1 MDWII
6 LERGMTSRKI
16 EPIKKKDDIERIRSS
31 LHSKPRDLLLFDL
44 VTQSGV
50 GMKYL
55 LRLKVKDLLGLQ
67 VGDRINCGS
76 MKANTV
82 SEIIMSERLYRTWQ
96 NYLNA
101 IEPAEDEFLLKSR
114 KGNKP
119 LNIAS
124 VSTMVRIWF
133 RDAGL
138 KGLSGTKSLQ
148 KTWERHFRSSDGVSP
163 NSLQRANSEPA
174 ICPIEVETV
183 KDKVYREISRAIM
196 TGRLAPGE
204 RLLEAKIAGQM
215 NVSRMPVR
223 EALHRLQE
231 AGFVSP
237 YQKTGKV
244 VNHLSRQSLE
254 EITHIR
260 MILETEAARIA
271 IQNSS
276 QNTIAQME
284 HLYSKTVAAI
294 NKGNIDEML
303 ELNKQFHFLFYQDAK
318 MPILQQI
325 ITGLWD
331 RVSPYVHILLKES
344 DASASSRDVKKN
356 HRGMLDGMRHK
367 DPEEV
372 CIWLEADLLEGKKM
386 VYDLLDKWGVE

>member
-1 MDWII
+1 
-6 LERGMTSRKI
+6 MTSRKI

-96 NYLNA
+96 NFLNA

-138 KGLSGTKSLQ
+138 KRLSGTKSLQ

-223 EALHRLQE
+223 EALHRLQ
-231 AGFVSP
+231 
-237 YQKTGKV
+237 
-244 VNHLSRQSLE
+244 
-254 EITHIR
+254 
-260 MILETEAARIA
+260 
-271 IQNSS
+271 
-276 QNTIAQME
+276 
-284 HLYSKTVAAI
+284 
-294 NKGNIDEML
+294 
-303 ELNKQFHFLFYQDAK
+303 
-318 MPILQQI
+318 
-325 ITGLWD
+325 
-331 RVSPYVHILLKES
+331 
-344 DASASSRDVKKN
+344 
-356 HRGMLDGMRHK
+356 
-367 DPEEV
+367 
-372 CIWLEADLLEGKKM
+372 
-386 VYDLLDKWGVE
+386 

>member
-1 MDWII
+1 MA
-6 LERGMTSRKI
+6 SHKI
-16 EPIKKKDDIERIRSS
+16 EPIKKKDDIARIRAALS
-31 LHSKPRDLLLFDL
+31 SKPRDLLLFDL
-44 VTQSGV
+44 VIQSGI

-55 LRLKVKDLLGLQ
+55 LHLKVKDLLGLK
-67 VGDRINCGS
+67 VGDRIDFGS
-76 MKANTV
+76 AKSNTA
-82 SEIIMSERLYRTWQ
+82 SEIIMSQTLYRTWQ
-96 NYLNA
+96 NYLKA
-101 IEPAEDEFLLKSR
+101 IEPSGDEFLFKSR

-119 LNIAS
+119 LKIAS
-124 VSTMVRIWF
+124 VSNMVKKWF
-133 RDAGL
+133 LDAGL
-138 KGLSGTKSLQ
+138 KHLSGTKSLQ
-148 KTWERHFRSSDGVSP
+148 KTWDRHFRIGTQTASD
-163 NSLQRANSEPA
+163 SLQHASGKPA
-174 ICPIEVETV
+174 VSPIEVETV

-204 RLLEAKIAGQM
+204 RLLEAKIAEQM

-237 YQKTGKV
+237 YQKAGKV
-244 VNHLSRQSLE
+244 VNQLSRQSLE

-276 QNTIAQME
+276 QDTIAQLE
-284 HLYSKTVAAI
+284 RLYSAIVVA
-294 NKGNIDEML
+294 IDNGDIDGML
-303 ELNKQFHFLFYQDAK
+303 EINKQFHLHFYQDTN

-367 DPEEV
+367 DPKEV
-372 CIWLEADLLEGKKM
+372 CKWLKADLTEGKKM
-386 VYDLLDKWGVE
+386 VDDLLDRWGVE